1 MIGVIFRLT
10 LGQLLRQ
17 RRALLLLLLAGIP
30 IGITLLYRFASSDGE
45 SELPEFVANT
55 MDNFIVSLGLPLTAL
70 IIGTGALGQEIEDGT
85 VLYLLSKPIARWK
98 VIVAKVLAAWLLTS
112 ALMAVAVMGTG
123 APLFAHAGHDMLVP
137 AFLVATVVGSLAYTA
152 LFVSL
157 SIRFGHALV
166 IGLAYVFVWEAGAS
180 GFIEGVR
187 FLSLRAYTQGIADAL
202 TNAPPDVFEA
212 RLGAAPAAILT
223 GIVVVVAVWYAMR
236 CLRRFEFSERA

>member
-1 MIGVIFRLT
+1 MIGVIFWLT

-17 RRALLLLLLAGIP
+17 RRALLLLLLAAIP
-30 IGITLLYRFASSDGE
+30 VGVTLLYRFTSGDDE
-45 SELPEFVANT
+45 SELPEFVANA
-55 MDNFIVSLGLPLTAL
+55 MDHFIVSLGLPLTAL

-85 VLYLLSKPIARWK
+85 VLYLLSKPIARRK
-98 VIVAKVLAAWLLTS
+98 VIVAKVIAAWLVT
-112 ALMAVAVMGTG
+112 AAFVAISVAGTG
-123 APLFAHAGHDMLVP
+123 APLFGNADHDMLVP
-137 AFLVATVVGSLAYTA
+137 AFIAATAVGSLAYTA

-180 GFIEGVR
+180 QFIEGVR

-212 RLGAAPAAILT
+212 RLDTSPAVILT